1 MVMTLQFEDIVGL
14 LGNPTFLW
22 SLLAATWGVIS
33 YRIIRRRRHGP
44 KTGPTQASGAVS
56 FMTKPSL
63 SEEEIIRILTTTEVN
78 IQIVRICET
87 PKSAKEV
94 AKALGDVYPGHK
106 EKGFPAE
113 KLGEHLGKLE
123 RLGAV
128 KFNGE
133 KWAASDVGVKMV
145 KKYFGLNHHLR
156 LAPKS
161 ILASRGSTL
170 SRFSGG
176 GSCQLKPILASL
188 VVLGGEWAG
197 RRFS

>member
-1 MVMTLQFEDIVGL
+1 MVVALQFEDIIGL
-14 LGNPTFLW
+14 LANPTFVW
-22 SLLAATWGVIS
+22 SLLVATWGAIS

-44 KTGPTQASGAVS
+44 KTGPSQASGAVS
-56 FMTKPSL
+56 FSLTKPRL
-63 SEEEIIRILTTTEVN
+63 SEEEIFRILTTTEVN

-113 KLGEHLGKLE
+113 KLGEHLANLE

-145 KKYFGLNHHLR
+145 RKYFG
-156 LAPKS
+156 
-161 ILASRGSTL
+161 
-170 SRFSGG
+170 
-176 GSCQLKPILASL
+176 
-188 VVLGGEWAG
+188 
-197 RRFS
+197 

>member
-1 MVMTLQFEDIVGL
+1 LIVTLQFEDIIGL
-14 LGNPTFLW
+14 LGNPAFLW
-22 SLLAATWGVIS
+22 SMLAASWGVMGFKS
-33 YRIIRRRRHGP
+33 IRRRKHGP
-44 KTGPTQASGAVS
+44 KTGPSQASGAVS
-56 FMTKPSL
+56 FSLTKPRL
-63 SEEEIIRILTTTEVN
+63 SEEEIFRILTTTEVN

-113 KLGEHLGKLE
+113 KLGEHLANLE

-145 KKYFGLNHHLR
+145 RKYFG
-156 LAPKS
+156 
-161 ILASRGSTL
+161 
-170 SRFSGG
+170 
-176 GSCQLKPILASL
+176 
-188 VVLGGEWAG
+188 
-197 RRFS
+197 